1 MANQTCM
8 QRIETDLIP
17 IIRKYSTGSVSDCI
31 RAMEQR
37 IQMSTPAKNN
47 LTDADKKWI
56 KMTIEEQIETLRRG

>member
-1 MANQTCM
+1 M

-17 IIRKYSTGSVSDCI
+17 IIRKYSTGSISDCI

-37 IQMSTPAKNN
+37 IQVSTPAKNG

-56 KMTIEEQIETLRRG
+56 KATIEEQIETLRRG

>member
-17 IIRKYSTGSVSDCI
+17 IIRKYSTGSISDCI

-37 IQMSTPAKNN
+37 IQVSTPAKNS

-56 KMTIEEQIETLRRG
+56 KATIEEQIETLRRG